1 MDSALG
7 LARSTGAARLVL
19 STAKDNVQAMSLYLA
34 LGYRIDDHFDHL
46 ELPLG

>member
-1 MDSALG
+1 LS

-19 STAKDNVQAMSLYLA
+19 STAKDNGPAKSLYLS
-34 LGYRIDDHFDHL
+34 LGYRRDEVFDHL